1 MGNASLKRSWSSRS
15 CRRDQEEDKEDLLL
29 SEPKGVELWRLH
41 WYLSQDLL
49 SDFPPVPPHRLWSTD
64 ACSTSQIMLSC
75 YDKKGRMMMLKAAL
89 KEIAIDNRDCQFC
102 HHTSLLR
109 LRLPPKPG
117 ADFLKTQRRKLIS
130 GIPRLDTLLETLL
143 TDGILNPTNL
153 DVINIYAVQ
162 MEKNRMLVDL
172 VLRKGDMAQELFY
185 KALSQSQ
192 SFLLQDMEHSPIVDK
207 VCILY
212 L

>member
-1 MGNASLKRSWSSRS
+1 MGNASLKRSCSQS
-15 CRRDQEEDKEDLLL
+15 CRRDQEEDKKDLSLLELKDIWRLHLCCSHDLLL
-29 SEPKGVELWRLH
+29 G
-41 WYLSQDLL
+41 
-49 SDFPPVPPHRLWSTD
+49 FPLILPHYHEEGT
-64 ACSTSQIMLSC
+64 
-75 YDKKGRMMMLKAAL
+75 MMMLNAAL
-89 KEIAIDNRDCQFC
+89 KEVAIDIKDSQFG
-102 HHTSLLR
+102 HVTSPLIPR
-109 LRLPPKPG
+109 LAPKPG
-117 ADFLKTQRRKLIS
+117 VDFVKTQRRKMIN
-130 GIPRLDTLLETLL
+130 GIQRLDTLLEILL

-162 MEKNRMLVDL
+162 NEKKRILVDL

-192 SFLLQDMEHSPIVDK
+192 SFLLENMEHSPIVDK